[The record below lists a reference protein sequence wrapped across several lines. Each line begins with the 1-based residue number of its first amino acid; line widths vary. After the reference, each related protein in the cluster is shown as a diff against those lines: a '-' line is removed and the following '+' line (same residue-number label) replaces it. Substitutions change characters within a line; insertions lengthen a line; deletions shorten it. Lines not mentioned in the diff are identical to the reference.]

1 MLRLTDRRRAVWY
14 YSRSPFEL
22 LDLLSDDKPI
32 AMISLSFHTA
42 SVLVV
47 GDVILDRYWS
57 GATTRV
63 SPEAPVPVVR
73 ITEREDRPGGAG
85 NVAVNVASVGAR
97 VTLIGITG
105 VDEAAQRVLE
115 QLRKHGVTC
124 ALTRVEGFTTVT
136 KLRVLSQ
143 HQQLLRLDF
152 EDPSAIPKR
161 DGLTHDFCHHL
172 PAADIVILS
181 DYAKGALTDAHTLIK
196 LARDAGKPVVVDPK
210 GRDFTRYAGA
220 TIVTP
225 NLKELCAVVGP
236 CASEDEIIAKARNL
250 CSAMDLEALL
260 VTRGEHGMTLI
271 PRHGEAYHLEAK
283 ARAVYDVT
291 GAGDTVVAVL
301 ATGLAARFDLQ
312 RATALANVAAG
323 LVVAKLG
330 AAAVTVAE
338 IEASWN
344 GAGATDGAVVT
355 EEALIERIALAR
367 GRGERI
373 VMTNGCFD
381 VLHAGHVRYLGEA
394 RKLGSRLVVAVNDDA
409 SVARLK
415 GAGRPVNPL
424 EQRIAV
430 LAALKPVD
438 WVVPF
443 SEDSPRRLISRVS
456 PDVLVK
462 GGDYPVTE
470 IAGHDCVT
478 AAGGQ
483 VVTLRYQEGCSTS
496 RILSELARVRETELL

>member
-1 MLRLTDRRRAVWY
+1 MV
-14 YSRSPFEL
+14 
-22 LDLLSDDKPI
+22 
-32 AMISLSFHTA
+32 SLSFHTA

-73 ITEREDRPGGAG
+73 ITEREDRPGGAA
-85 NVAVNVASVGAR
+85 NVAVNVASLGAR

-115 QLRKHGVTC
+115 QLQKHRVIC

-152 EDPSAIPKR
+152 EDPSAIPKH
-161 DGLTHDFCHHL
+161 DGPTHDFCHHL
-172 PAADIVILS
+172 PAADIVVLS
-181 DYAKGALTDAHTLIK
+181 DYAKGALTDAHILIK

-210 GRDFTRYAGA
+210 GRDFTRYTGA

-225 NLKELCAVVGP
+225 NLKEFCAVVGT
-236 CASEDEIIAKARNL
+236 CASEDEIIAKAHNL

-260 VTRGEHGMTLI
+260 ITRGEHGMTLV
-271 PRHGEAYHLEAK
+271 PRHGEACCHLEAK
-283 ARAVYDVT
+283 ARDVYDVT

-301 ATGLAARFDLQ
+301 ATSLAARFDLQ

-330 AAAVTVAE
+330 AAAVTAAE

-344 GAGATDGAVVT
+344 GAGATDAAVVT
-355 EEALIERIALAR
+355 EEALIQRIALAR
-367 GRGERI
+367 ARGERI

-381 VLHAGHVRYLGEA
+381 VLHAGHVRYLDEA

-415 GAGRPVNPL
+415 GADRPVNPL
-424 EQRIAV
+424 AQRIAV

-443 SEDSPRRLISRVS
+443 SEDTPRRLICRVL

-462 GGDYPVTE
+462 GGDYAVTE
-470 IAGHDCVT
+470 IAGHDCVIAT
-478 AAGGQ
+478 GGQ

-496 RILSELARVRETELL
+496 RILSELARVRAAEPL